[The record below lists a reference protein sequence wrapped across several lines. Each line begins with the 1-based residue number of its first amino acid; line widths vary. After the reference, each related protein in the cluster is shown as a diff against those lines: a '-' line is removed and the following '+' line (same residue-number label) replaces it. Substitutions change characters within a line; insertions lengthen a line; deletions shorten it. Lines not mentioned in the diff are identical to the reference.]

1 MDMTVLIIGGIA
13 VLVVLALLV
22 PLFVKTNKVNLL
34 PRTDTK
40 PEYMRQLPPE
50 ETVAATMAD
59 GEGITVFDF
68 DKGEKLAAP
77 FAEQIEDILRA
88 KLEAD
93 PALEKYKID
102 LGTSDDNTLEIWV
115 NGEKYVNINELPDE
129 ALKEAFRSS
138 IRKWAG
144 K

>member
-22 PLFVKTNKVNLL
+22 PLFVNTNKVNLL

-68 DKGEKLAAP
+68 DKGEKLSAP

-93 PALEKYKID
+93 PALKKYEID
-102 LGTSDDNTLEIWV
+102 FGTSDDHTLEIWV

-129 ALKEAFRSS
+129 ALKEAFRTS

>member
-93 PALEKYKID
+93 PALKKYEID
-102 LGTSDDNTLEIWV
+102 FGTSDDNMLEIWV

-138 IRKWAG
+138 IKKWAAR
-144 K
+144 